1 MPKRRK
7 NKKAQSSLDELVI
20 VAFAEDLD
28 QAKDYEAL
36 LKSNDIPVLIKQQ
49 DNAAGNGHRNIAVM
63 VPEEFIDEAHV
74 VIESQDSFDDIYELP
89 LDEQEDSFGSEP
101 FDDDLNPC

>member
-7 NKKAQSSLDELVI
+7 TKKSQSTLDELII

-28 QAKDYEAL
+28 QARDYEAL

-49 DNAAGNGHRNIAVM
+49 DNAAGDGRRNIAVM

-89 LDEQEDSFGSEP
+89 LDEQEDVFGSEP

>member
-7 NKKAQSSLDELVI
+7 NKKTQSSLDELVI

-49 DNAAGNGHRNIAVM
+49 DNAGGNGHRNIAVM